1 MPALYGRKVE
11 LVVSAPNAPPLVKAA
26 WNDTPGVDL
35 SGLDIDFSVERTL
48 KPEPNNA
55 SIRVYNLSDATRKA
69 VSGAKTLNVS
79 LAAGYQSGVE
89 QIYFGQVRAA
99 WTERQ
104 GPDFIT
110 HFESGD
116 GEQAKLAR
124 LNTGVGGRVPI
135 GTALSM
141 IVQALG
147 LGPGNVAKVQSALA
161 KTGVTAINGGAL
173 TGNASRRMTDF
184 CRSAGLEWSIQNGV
198 IQILEQGS
206 LLSPS
211 AVLVSTATGMIES
224 PTVDSKGIVTA
235 TMLITQG
242 LVPGCLVS
250 IDSLFFQ
257 GGYRVQRCRWQ
268 ASTSGTEWNVTFDG
282 KKY

>member
-124 LNTGVGGRVPI
+124 LNTGVGGRVRR
-135 GTALSM
+135 
-141 IVQALG
+141 QAG
-147 LGPGNVAKVQSALA
+147 AWAGQPPRAACPAGHEKTGRTVYQSGRSTSPVYQSAE
-161 KTGVTAINGGAL
+161 N
-173 TGNASRRMTDF
+173 
-184 CRSAGLEWSIQNGV
+184 
-198 IQILEQGS
+198 
-206 LLSPS
+206 
-211 AVLVSTATGMIES
+211 
-224 PTVDSKGIVTA
+224 
-235 TMLITQG
+235 
-242 LVPGCLVS
+242 
-250 IDSLFFQ
+250 
-257 GGYRVQRCRWQ
+257 
-268 ASTSGTEWNVTFDG
+268 
-282 KKY
+282 